1 MLVIMPKNSE
11 ESEEQEQKQEQEM
24 SLEDVEHE
32 YNQLLVDASKV
43 MLNPPATWNKYTK
56 TKEGAM
62 SILEMEFKELLANK
76 SHKELLHVMAAA
88 FNAWKYC
95 HE

>member
-1 MLVIMPKNSE
+1 MLVIMPKNLE
-11 ESEEQEQKQEQEM
+11 EFEEQEQEM

>member
-1 MLVIMPKNSE
+1 MLLIMLKNSE
-11 ESEEQEQKQEQEM
+11 EFEEQEQEM

-43 MLNPPATWNKYTK
+43 MLNPPTTWNKYTK
-56 TKEGAM
+56 TKEGAI

>member
-11 ESEEQEQKQEQEM
+11 EFEEQEQEM

-32 YNQLLVDASKV
+32 YNQLLVNASKV

>member
-11 ESEEQEQKQEQEM
+11 EFEEQEQEI

>member
-1 MLVIMPKNSE
+1 MLVIMPKTSE
-11 ESEEQEQKQEQEM
+11 EHEEQEHEM
-24 SLEDVEHE
+24 TEEHIENE

-76 SHKELLHVMAAA
+76 THKELLHVMAAA

-95 HE
+95 NEQ

>member
-1 MLVIMPKNSE
+1 MLVIMSKTSE
-11 ESEEQEQKQEQEM
+11 EHEEQEHEM
-24 SLEDVEHE
+24 TLEDVEHE

>member
-11 ESEEQEQKQEQEM
+11 EFEEQGQEM

-56 TKEGAM
+56 TKEGAI

>member
-1 MLVIMPKNSE
+1 MLLIMPKNSE
-11 ESEEQEQKQEQEM
+11 EFEEQKQEM

>member
-1 MLVIMPKNSE
+1 MNKEEPEIEVEEIKSE
-11 ESEEQEQKQEQEM
+11 EHIEN
-24 SLEDVEHE
+24 E

-43 MLNPPATWNKYTK
+43 MLNPPATWNKYSK
-56 TKEGAM
+56 NKEGAI
-62 SILEMEFKELLANK
+62 SILEMEFKELLATK
-76 SHKELLHVMAAA
+76 DRKELLHVMAAA

>member
-1 MLVIMPKNSE
+1 MLVIMSKNSE
-11 ESEEQEQKQEQEM
+11 EFEEQEQEI

>member
-11 ESEEQEQKQEQEM
+11 EFKEQEQEM

-56 TKEGAM
+56 TKEGVM

>member
-1 MLVIMPKNSE
+1 MLVIMKSNKSE
-11 ESEEQEQKQEQEM
+11 PVNNEDIQTEEQIEN
-24 SLEDVEHE
+24 E
-32 YNQLLVDASKV
+32 YNQLLVDASKI

-56 TKEGAM
+56 TKDGAM
-62 SILEMEFKELLANK
+62 SILEMEFKELLAK
-76 SHKELLHVMAAA
+76 KTHQELLHVMAAA

>member
-1 MLVIMPKNSE
+1 MLVIMSKNSE
-11 ESEEQEQKQEQEM
+11 EFEEQEQEI

-32 YNQLLVDASKV
+32 YNQLLVDASKI